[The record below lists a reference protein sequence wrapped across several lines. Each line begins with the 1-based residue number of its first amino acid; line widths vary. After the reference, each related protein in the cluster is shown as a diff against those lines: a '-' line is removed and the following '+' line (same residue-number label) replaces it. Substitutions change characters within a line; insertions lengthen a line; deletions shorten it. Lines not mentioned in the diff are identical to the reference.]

1 MEREKKLRNKHALG
15 GEEDKMYSHLPHNSL
30 LLLKKKNLTL
40 KVLKLKI
47 LHIHKFFQ
55 QIL

>member
-1 MEREKKLRNKHALG
+1 
-15 GEEDKMYSHLPHNSL
+15 
-30 LLLKKKNLTL
+30 LTL

-55 QIL
+55 QILWKLPVLGLQINWPYFLVIKIPILIFSLS